1 MVGFYSSLVFT
12 SRSFCGLYLIQAE
25 SLYNRRFFCLELL
38 CQGLEIDS
46 VVRHS
51 IKWKGFVRTVQMR
64 FPLPVG
70 QFQAIPLGDIS
81 GSPALA
87 AGIDRNLFF
96 AICYTGFVGQAQ
108 LATLPK
114 IAVANWR
121 GEGIVN
127 IATPTYPGS
136 PVLPLTTELGD
147 TQPSVCA
154 GPNNEMYLAFTTQ
167 GSLPL
172 KYNMDSTPS
181 FCECPSPGTSDVCV
195 AAIAYPP
202 SFGLGTADIR
212 VNWWLQDASL
222 NSCNN
227 ESNPQLCCDRNNR
240 FLYMVHES
248 SANILCFP
256 VIGTGP
262 NVVLSCLSIVVP
274 NITDTPS
281 LSMTGNVVYREAQTG
296 INCAGA
302 TTNPAIATDQNG
314 GVYVAVEINAPVLG
328 GATPTATR
336 VIEVIKFQNASVTPY
351 NTELYNSISANI
363 PPGIFT
369 SMSRSYVL
377 SGLQPSIFPPTG
389 TCSKPSIACDPVGGR
404 VILAFTTTGTMPG
417 QTQSIS
423 LESGGS
429 DVVVVLFTANGTLLQ
444 VLQGDV
450 WSPAFNPYLTARDV
464 SVTSDDAGNFF
475 LSYVIKTASNTE
487 SVLAYKLYPSSG
499 EQIWQYYNPT
509 GMDPTDYTA
518 YAYAMTGAPNAIFPT
533 APMGSYSK
541 TPMTIALNELY
552 MANASTQAPVGGIPP
567 STTGVAVTAFTNALY
582 TFDTSVFNYIDK
594 SKSICACGRT
604 NCGCN

>member
-12 SRSFCGLYLIQAE
+12 SGFFCGLCLVQAE
-25 SLYNRRFFCLELL
+25 SLYNRRLFCLELL
-38 CQGLEIDS
+38 CQGLEINS

-51 IKWKGFVRTVQMR
+51 IKWKGFVRTVQMK
-64 FPLPVG
+64 FPLSFS
-70 QFQAIPLGDIS
+70 QLQAIPTGDIS
-81 GSPALA
+81 GSPAIA
-87 AGIDRNLFF
+87 AGIDRNTFF
-96 AICYTGFVGQAQ
+96 AICYTGGIGFAEF
-108 LATLPK
+108 ATLPK

-127 IATPTYPGS
+127 IGTPVFPS
-136 PVLPLTTELGD
+136 VPALPITTELGD

-172 KYNMDSTPS
+172 KYNMDLLPS

-222 NSCNN
+222 NSCNS

-240 FLYMVHES
+240 FLYMVHQS

-262 NVVLSCLSIVVP
+262 NVILSCLSIVVP
-274 NITDTPS
+274 NIYDTPS
-281 LSMTGNVVYREAQTG
+281 LATTGNVVYREAQTG

-302 TTNPAIATDQNG
+302 TTNPAIATDQKG

-351 NTELYNSISANI
+351 NTRIYSSTTNDI
-363 PPGIFT
+363 PPGVFT
-369 SMSRSYVL
+369 SMGRSYVL
-377 SGLQPSIFPPTG
+377 SGLEPSIFPPTG

-417 QTQSIS
+417 QEQSAY
-423 LESGGS
+423 LEPGGS
-429 DVVVVLFTANGTLLQ
+429 DVVVVLFMADGTLLQ

-464 SVTSDDAGNFF
+464 SVTSDNAGNFF
-475 LSYVIKTASNTE
+475 LTYVIKTASNTE
-487 SVLAYKLYPSSG
+487 SVLAYQLYPNSG
-499 EQIWQYYNPT
+499 AQIWQYYNPT
-509 GMDPTDYTA
+509 GVDPTDYTA
-518 YAYAMTGAPNAIFPT
+518 YAYAMTAAPNAIFPT
-533 APMGSYSK
+533 APVGSYSK
-541 TPMTIALNELY
+541 TPVAIAINDLY
-552 MANASTQAPVGGIPP
+552 MATYTNQTPVGGSPP
-567 STTGVAVTAFTNALY
+567 VTRGMTMNGFTNALY
-582 TFDTSVFNYIDK
+582 TFDTTVFNYINN
-594 SKSICACGRT
+594 SKSICACGVT
-604 NCGCN
+604 NCGCT